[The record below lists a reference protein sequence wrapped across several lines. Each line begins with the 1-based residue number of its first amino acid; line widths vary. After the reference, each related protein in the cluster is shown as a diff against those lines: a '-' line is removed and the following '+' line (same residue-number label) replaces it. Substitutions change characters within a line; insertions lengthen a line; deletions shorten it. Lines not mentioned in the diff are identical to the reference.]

1 MTDPT
6 VAKARQLFVS
16 EKLRG
21 HVVERAALLGAYDR
35 GTYITS
41 LLARAETELLKERP
55 ESVEE

>member
-16 EKLRG
+16 DKLRG
-21 HVVERAALLGAYDR
+21 HVVERAALLGAYDK
-35 GTYITS
+35 GTYITD
-41 LLARAETELLKERP
+41 LLVRAETELLKERP

>member
-21 HVVERAALLGAYDR
+21 HVVERAALLGAYDK
-35 GTYITS
+35 GTYITD
-41 LLARAETELLKERP
+41 LLSMAEMELLKER
-55 ESVEE
+55 EEANDE

>member
-16 EKLRG
+16 DKLRG
-21 HVVERAALLGAYDR
+21 HVVERAALLGAYDK
-35 GTYITS
+35 GTYITD